1 MVNMGPNSG
10 PLRAWLSLAGGIAAL
25 FIGFVVAA
33 ITGGMDH
40 ASLGNL
46 YWWGLVGA
54 GAAHSLVTW
63 FVVRTATRR
72 PYEIDR
78 EWVVGAAVY
87 TGVELVLLV
96 LFLAWLAQP
105 FPV

>member
-1 MVNMGPNSG
+1 MNPWPNSR
-10 PLRAWLSLAGGIAAL
+10 PLRAWLWLAGGIAAL
-25 FIGFVVAA
+25 FIGFVVVA
-33 ITGGMDH
+33 ITGGVGH

-54 GAAHSLVTW
+54 GTAHGVVTW
-63 FVVRTATRR
+63 SVVRTATRR
-72 PYEIDR
+72 PTEIDR
-78 EWVVGAAVY
+78 EWVVGTIVY

-105 FPV
+105 FPI